1 MRPGRPREA
10 AASEQRAVGTTP
22 SPFAP
27 TTQRTLNTPTGGGG
41 EGAPQPQCPLS
52 KSPGF
57 AEPGRDYISSWMRTM
72 PFHEKP

>member
-1 MRPGRPREA
+1 MRPERPREA

-52 KSPGF
+52 K
-57 AEPGRDYISSWMRTM
+57 EPGICRARKRLHFQLDEDNADS
-72 PFHEKP
+72 